1 MFFKALITILVILS
15 SLVSA
20 KTDGNVPI
28 LVYVGTYTGNTENDS
43 KGIYAFAFNSEDS
56 SLKPLGLVVVT
67 QNPTFVLI
75 HPSQRYILSVN
86 EVKNGTVNV
95 FKINSKQTS
104 ELTIVD
110 QQSSGGSYPIYLSS
124 DRLGHHIFVANYMS
138 GTVTVL
144 PFDMNSGRLQCTSRI
159 YQQMGSS
166 VDPES
171 QTSSH
176 PHCILLD
183 KKEEYAIS
191 ADLGSDELY
200 VYRFMS
206 MNGTLKKQ
214 YISKSIEA
222 GDGPRHIIFSNNHKY
237 VYVINELSSS
247 ITVLNH
253 YPAIRV
259 IQKIS
264 TIPENFTSTNYAAEL
279 IIHPILDKF
288 LYASNRGHDSIVV
301 FAVDNNTG
309 HLTTIQ
315 HVHVQGRTPRHFNI
329 LPGGTHLIVAN
340 QDSDNLVVFLID
352 LTTGK
357 LILTNSSAQVNKP
370 TYVTFLSP

>member
-1 MFFKALITILVILS
+1 MFFKALITIILCIS
-15 SLVSA
+15 VSA

-28 LVYVGTYTGNTENDS
+28 LVYVGTYTGNSENDS
-43 KGIYAFAFNSEDS
+43 KGIYAFAFNTEDS
-56 SLKPLGLVVVT
+56 SLKSLGLVVVT

-86 EVKNGTVNV
+86 EVENGTVNV
-95 FKINSKQTS
+95 FKINAKQTS

-110 QQSSGGSYPIYLSS
+110 QQSTGGSYPIYLSS

-144 PFDMNSGRLQCTSRI
+144 PFDIKNGRLQRTTRI

-176 PHCILLD
+176 PHCVLLD
-183 KKEEYAIS
+183 KKEEYAMS

-200 VYRFMS
+200 VYRFIS

-214 YISKSIEA
+214 YISKSIQA

-279 IIHPILDKF
+279 IIHPLLHKF

-329 LPGGTHLIVAN
+329 LPSGTHLIVAN
-340 QDSDNLVVFLID
+340 QDSHNLVIFLID

-357 LILTNSSAQVNKP
+357 LILTNSSAQVSKP